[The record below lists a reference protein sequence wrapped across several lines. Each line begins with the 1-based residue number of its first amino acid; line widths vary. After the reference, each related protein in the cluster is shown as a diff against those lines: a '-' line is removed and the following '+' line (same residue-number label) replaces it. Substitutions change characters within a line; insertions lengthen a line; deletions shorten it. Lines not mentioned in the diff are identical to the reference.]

1 MLELLWVAP
10 EHLPHTTFIGHPKSQ
25 KGDVYSFSIILEEI
39 VGRGGPYEAAKQVT
53 DIPGN
58 LINLRTFLK
67 CLFTLSIS
75 SHATLFLAIISRI
88 IAHEVPPFRPSIG
101 SHDCPPDLL
110 ELMEKCWADN
120 PDDRPTF
127 CTIRSMVRDIMK
139 YVSSSVLISIKI

>member
-1 MLELLWVAP
+1 MP
-10 EHLPHTTFIGHPKSQ
+10 NTTFIGNPKSQ

-39 VGRGGPYEAAKQVT
+39 VVRGGPYEAAKQVAE
-53 DIPGN
+53 IPGN
-58 LINLRTFLK
+58 LIHLNFFMFALFMSSFL
-67 CLFTLSIS
+67 
-75 SHATLFLAIISRI
+75 LAIIKRI
-88 IAHEVPPFRPSIG
+88 IAHEDPPFRPSIG

-139 YVSSSVLISIKI
+139 